1 MKEKKDA
8 GSERK
13 ARGHPNSLYFFLP
26 NRFVSTSEIVFML
39 RGSAG
44 RNGVPRLNLTPDPG
58 LTNRRRNDDY

>member
-1 MKEKKDA
+1 MQDLNGK
-8 GSERK
+8 RVVIQIVCI
-13 ARGHPNSLYFFLP
+13 FLP